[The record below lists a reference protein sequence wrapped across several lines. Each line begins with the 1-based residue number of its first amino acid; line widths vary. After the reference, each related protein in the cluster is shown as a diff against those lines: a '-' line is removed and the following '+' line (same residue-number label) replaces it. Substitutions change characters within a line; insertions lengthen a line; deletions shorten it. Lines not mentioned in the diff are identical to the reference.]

1 MKTRHGFALMVCA
14 VLIPGIATAAVPV
27 KKAARSTGLDTS
39 DDPALPIP
47 VIPVTVQNFPSVQAV
62 GGTVSVDN
70 LPSVQQ
76 VSGTVSVGN
85 LPLTDDGNVRVSLAP
100 GASREPAVYELL
112 SAPLTISG
120 ATSPIDLP
128 TVIDTKGYSSFG
140 VYVRA
145 GSTDWGDSA
154 TAVSA
159 LWRWSDDE
167 SFTSVADLRGGSQL
181 PPCPGVFN
189 THYLCP
195 NPGGFLQIR
204 LSQSGPANTVYSVRV
219 YLFP

>member
-100 GASREPAVYELL
+100 GASREPDR
-112 SAPLTISG
+112 PTSG
-120 ATSPIDLP
+120 KTSVGRPAR
-128 TVIDTKGYSSFG
+128 Y
-140 VYVRA
+140 
-145 GSTDWGDSA
+145 GSTSWPVLAPRRD
-154 TAVSA
+154 VC
-159 LWRWSDDE
+159 L
-167 SFTSVADLRGGSQL
+167 
-181 PPCPGVFN
+181 
-189 THYLCP
+189 
-195 NPGGFLQIR
+195 
-204 LSQSGPANTVYSVRV
+204 
-219 YLFP
+219 